1 MEKHIQKIS
10 HKYEFLKLEL
20 EERQEVLD
28 EYLVKWNSIVG
39 KYFLDKQKVMYIDE
53 ETGEIRQDI
62 PEKDSESPAAP
73 KLKKLYRKL
82 STYAHPDKGGTTKD
96 FAELKSAYEDRD
108 ILALVKFAVKYGVKV
123 KLELKDS
130 ELIES
135 RIKKLSSRITQIDES
150 LVWVYF
156 NGDEPIKRNVIKE
169 LQLVHDI
176 KLTEKDIEDF
186 LSL

>member
-82 STYAHPDKGGTTKD
+82 STYAHPDKGGNTKD
-96 FAELKSAYEDRD
+96 FAELKSASCLLCFFSKIFRQFTMSKDVSANVPSKSKSIAS
-108 ILALVKFAVKYGVKV
+108 ILLLIIYFFTMYYVIYIKIIRLVKF
-123 KLELKDS
+123 
-130 ELIES
+130 
-135 RIKKLSSRITQIDES
+135 ITE
-150 LVWVYF
+150 
-156 NGDEPIKRNVIKE
+156 
-169 LQLVHDI
+169 
-176 KLTEKDIEDF
+176 
-186 LSL
+186 

>member
-28 EYLVKWNSIVG
+28 GYLSKWNSVVG
-39 KYFLDKQKVMYIDE
+39 KYFLDKQKVMYINE

-62 PEKDSESPAAP
+62 PEKEPLPPADP

-82 STYAHPDKGGTTKD
+82 STFAHPDKGGNTED
-96 FAELKSAYEDRD
+96 FNILKTAYEERD
-108 ILALVKFAVKYGVKV
+108 IIAIIKFAVKYGVKV
-123 KLELKDS
+123 KLEKGDS
-130 ELIES
+130 EIIERKINSFNDKIQTIENSLIWQYFKGDLET
-135 RIKKLSSRITQIDES
+135 KKL
-150 LVWVYF
+150 
-156 NGDEPIKRNVIKE
+156 VIQE
-169 LQLVHDI
+169 LQNTHNI

-186 LSL
+186 LSI